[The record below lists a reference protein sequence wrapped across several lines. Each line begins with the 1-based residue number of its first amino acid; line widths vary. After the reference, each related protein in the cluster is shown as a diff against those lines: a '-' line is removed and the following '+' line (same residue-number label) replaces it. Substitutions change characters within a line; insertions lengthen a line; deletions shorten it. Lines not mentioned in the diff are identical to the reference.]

1 MSASTINRL
10 KVAARLLA
18 AAYLGFYVYGIILG
32 VFSPVEIPLFTVVA
46 LVLSAFLVIYSLRV
60 ARSYRA
66 RKNDPND
73 EMMRELHAL
82 KERRG
87 F

>member
-1 MSASTINRL
+1 MSVSTTNRL

-18 AAYLGFYVYGIILG
+18 AAYLGFYVYGIIMG
-32 VFSPVEIPLFTVVA
+32 VFSPAEIPLFTVVA
-46 LVLSAFLVIYSLRV
+46 LVFAAFLGIYSLRV

-66 RKNDPND
+66 RQHDSND